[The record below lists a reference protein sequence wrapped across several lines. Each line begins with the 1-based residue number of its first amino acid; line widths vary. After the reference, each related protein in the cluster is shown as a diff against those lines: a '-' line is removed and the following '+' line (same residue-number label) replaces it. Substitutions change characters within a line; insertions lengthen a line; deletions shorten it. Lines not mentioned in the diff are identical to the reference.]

1 MAKKGYHTW
10 PDGKKLHPVGK
21 KHRNGGMPQKMT
33 PGKLTG
39 PSHNKGGILLEAEGG
54 EVIVNDSINNA
65 ASKHE
70 EELLALN
77 ENPDD
82 YMIVPVSDARDRNQ
96 IFREG
101 GKVKNKGVK

>member
-1 MAKKGYHTW
+1 MPCKPKKQRKRM
-10 PDGKKLHPVGK
+10 KKYNVG
-21 KHRNGGMPQKMT
+21 G
-33 PGKLTG
+33 LLEG
-39 PSHNKGGILLEAEGG
+39 PSHEEGGIPVLAEGG

-101 GKVKNKGVK
+101 GKVKK